1 MGRGRAEAPRPGADL
16 MVAGA
21 PRGPGHMQGATAGLG
36 AAGQL
41 AHLCA
46 SLQQLRLLGSGFLI

>member
-21 PRGPGHMQGATAGLG
+21 PRGPGHLQG

-46 SLQQLRLLGSGFLI
+46 SLQQLRLLGSRFLI